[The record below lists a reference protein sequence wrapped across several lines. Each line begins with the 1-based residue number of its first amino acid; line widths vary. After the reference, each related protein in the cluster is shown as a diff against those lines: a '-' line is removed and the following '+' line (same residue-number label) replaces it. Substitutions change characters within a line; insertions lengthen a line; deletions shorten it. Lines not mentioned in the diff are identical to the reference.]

1 MLNKS
6 DVFVE
11 VDAYVDLCQ
20 PQVGGVV
27 PSYSKSQ
34 LNIIIHQVNVQ
45 FFRGTLFELT
55 VSS

>member
-6 DVFVE
+6 DVFVD

-34 LNIIIHQVNVQ
+34 LNIIIHHQVNVQ
-45 FFRGTLFELT
+45 C
-55 VSS
+55 